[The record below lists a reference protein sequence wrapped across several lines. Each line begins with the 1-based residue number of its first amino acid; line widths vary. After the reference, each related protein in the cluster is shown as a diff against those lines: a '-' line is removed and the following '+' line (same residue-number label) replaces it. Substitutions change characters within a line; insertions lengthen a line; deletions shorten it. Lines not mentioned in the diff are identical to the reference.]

1 MHYYADSSAL
11 VQRHIEEGGSVWVRT
26 HLIVSPA
33 ALIVTSDISVV
44 EIFSALNRRVREG
57 PLTPTTYQT
66 LRADVV
72 NLCATTYQCIE
83 LSLAIHDRAAG
94 LLEQHALR
102 AFDAIQLASALSAHE
117 AIANTNAGLLTFVS
131 ADQRL
136 LDAARNILR

>member
-33 ALIVTSDISVV
+33 SLILTSDISVV
-44 EIFSALNRRVREG
+44 EIFSARNRRVREG
-57 PLTPTTYQT
+57 TLTPTIYAT

-72 NLCATTYQCIE
+72 RLSATTYQCIE
-83 LSLAIHDRAAG
+83 LSLAIRDRAAG

-117 AIANTNAGLLTFVS
+117 AIVNTDTGLLTFVS